1 MSNFCDVIRK
11 TIQSQPLTFDGAPY
25 ESAMDALYTLY
36 SAHHPIDD
44 APMREGFAE
53 LERQLSRLS
62 LGQRNRVFRL
72 ICDIYSADEREAFLQ
87 GLRFG
92 FLLAEEL
99 KPEDQRIVCYQ

>member
-1 MSNFCDVIRK
+1 MSNICGALREVIE
-11 TIQSQPLTFDGAPY
+11 SQPLTFDGVAY

-53 LERQLSRLS
+53 LERELSGLS
-62 LGQRNRVFRL
+62 LDQRNRIFRL
-72 ICDIYSADEREAFLQ
+72 VCDICSADEREAFQQ
-87 GLRFG
+87 GFRFG

-99 KPEDQRIVCYQ
+99 KPEEEKCP

>member
-1 MSNFCDVIRK
+1 MSNICGALREVIE
-11 TIQSQPLTFDGAPY
+11 SQPLTFDGVAY

-53 LERQLSRLS
+53 LERELSGLT
-62 LGQRNRVFRL
+62 LDQRNRVFCL
-72 ICDIYSADEREAFLQ
+72 VCDICSADEREAFQQ
-87 GLRFG
+87 GFRFG

-99 KPEDQRIVCYQ
+99 KPEEEKCP

>member
-99 KPEDQRIVCYQ
+99 KPEDQRIV

>member
-44 APMREGFAE
+44 ALMREGFAE
-53 LERQLSRLS
+53 LERQLSGLS
-62 LGQRNRVFRL
+62 LDQRNRIFRL
-72 ICDIYSADEREAFLQ
+72 VCDVCSADEREAFQQ
-87 GLRFG
+87 GFRFG